1 MKVAVIGGG
10 VSGLTAA
17 YDLARQ
23 GVDCTLIES
32 QDRLGGVIRTDRV
45 DGCLVEA
52 GPDSFLTQ
60 KPWATELIRELGL
73 GDELIGSNDS
83 RRKTF
88 ILRDGRLHP
97 MPDGLQFMAPTKIRP
112 ILQTKLLSMGAKA
125 RMGTEWFRRPTDEN
139 GDRSVADFVVDH
151 YGAEVNEYLVQPLL
165 AGVYGG
171 SPESLSINSVL
182 PRFAE
187 IERKTGSLSRGL
199 LQARKRAPKTGGAP
213 PPLFTTLRGGLQQLT
228 NKLKEE
234 ITGAAKIEHAEAQA
248 VRRVGGG
255 FEIEVGED
263 AIRADCV
270 VVATPAY
277 RAAGLVAGLDEEL
290 SARLNEVGY
299 SSSITAAMIYRRPE
313 FSRPLDGFG
322 FLVPRAEGRPIAAC
336 TWVNTKFDGRA
347 PEEQPLLRAF
357 LASDQADRHIGDS
370 DEALGKLVHGQ
381 LSELMGFDASAEH
394 VRIQRWPR
402 AMAQYRVGHARL
414 VDEIEAR
421 TAKLPGLALAGG
433 AYEGIGIPD
442 CIRRSRRIAKEIIQ
456 SRPESAT
463 QQ

>member
-17 YDLARQ
+17 FDLVRQ
-23 GVDCTLIES
+23 GIDCALIES
-32 QDRLGGVIRTDRV
+32 QARLGGVIRTDRV
-45 DGCLVEA
+45 GGCLIEA

-83 RRKTF
+83 RRRTF

-112 ILQTKLLSMGAKA
+112 ILQTKLLSLSAKVHMG
-125 RMGTEWFRRPTDEN
+125 MELFRRAN
-139 GDRSVADFVVDH
+139 GRNEDRSVADFVIDH
-151 YGAEVNEYLVQPLL
+151 YGSEVNEYLVQPLL

-171 SPESLSINSVL
+171 SPESLSLNSVL

-199 LQARKRAPKTGGAP
+199 LQARKRAPKTGAAP

-228 NKLKEE
+228 DKLADE
-234 ITGAAKIEHAEAQA
+234 IAGEVSVVHAEALA
-248 VRRVGGG
+248 VRRTEAG
-255 FEIEVGED
+255 FEVKVAGD
-263 AIRADCV
+263 TVQADRV

-277 RAAGLVAGLDEEL
+277 RAADLVGGLDGEL
-290 SARLNEVGY
+290 AESLRKVAY
-299 SSSITAAMIYRRPE
+299 SSSITAALLYRRPE
-313 FSRPLDGFG
+313 FARPLDGFG
-322 FLVPRAEGRPIAAC
+322 FLVPRAEKRPIAAC

-357 LASDQADRHIGDS
+357 LAGDEADRRISES
-370 DEALGKLVHGQ
+370 DEELGRLVHGQ
-381 LSELMGFDASAEH
+381 LSELMGFEAQAEH
-394 VRIQRWPR
+394 VRVQRWPR
-402 AMAQYRVGHARL
+402 AMAQYQVGHARL
-414 VDEIEAR
+414 IEEIEAR
-421 TAKLPGLALAGG
+421 TADLPGLALAGG

-442 CIRRSRRIAKEIIQ
+442 CIRRSRRIARAI
-456 SRPESAT
+456 T
-463 QQ
+463 Q